1 MRKAPEIVLS
11 AEQER
16 TLKRLSQSNTV
27 SVRLARR
34 AQIVLLAATGMDN
47 HAIAAK
53 LSIGRVQVGRWRNRY
68 AQGGLAAIERDLPRA
83 GRKRT
88 VDSARIV
95 ELTTQTKPPNATHWS
110 TRKMAEVAGVSDT
123 SVLRV
128 WHAHG
133 LKPHRVETFKVSR
146 DPKFVEKLED
156 IVGLYLNPPEHALVL
171 SCDEKSQ
178 VQALDRT
185 QPGLPL
191 KKGRAA
197 TMTHDY
203 KRHGTTTL
211 FAALNVLD
219 GTVIGQC
226 QQRHR
231 HIEWLKFLRQIDRE
245 TPKDKALHLICDNY
259 ATHKHPKVRQWL
271 EKHPRFH
278 IHFTPTSASWLNMVE
293 RFFRDLTTEQLRRGV
308 FTSVPELIS
317 TIENYIAEHNEKPK
331 PFIWTASAKDIL
343 QKVVR
348 ANSRLSSKQNE
359 ALH

>member
-1 MRKAPEIVLS
+1 
-11 AEQER
+11 
-16 TLKRLSQSNTV
+16 
-27 SVRLARR
+27 
-34 AQIVLLAATGMDN
+34 
-47 HAIAAK
+47 
-53 LSIGRVQVGRWRNRY
+53 
-68 AQGGLAAIERDLPRA
+68 
-83 GRKRT
+83 
-88 VDSARIV
+88 
-95 ELTTQTKPPNATHWS
+95 
-110 TRKMAEVAGVSDT
+110 MAEVTGVSDT

-231 HIEWLKFLRQIDRE
+231 HTEWLRFLRQIQRQ

-271 EKHPRFH
+271 AKHPRFH
-278 IHFTPTSASWLNMVE
+278 LHFTPTSASWLNMVE

-308 FTSVPELIS
+308 FTSVPELIH
-317 TIENYIAEHNEKPK
+317 TIENYIALHNDKPK

-343 QKVVR
+343 QKVIR
-348 ANSRLSSKQNE
+348 ANACLSSKQNE